1 MLRYGLTPQPRAAG
15 RDRSWLRTPA
25 PRRRPGLRLLCFPH
39 EGGSAEFF
47 DPWLE
52 HLPEGAELTAVQ
64 YPGRG
69 ERADEP
75 VPGHVEE
82 LARPVAEAL
91 AGRGGPPPVLF
102 GHGMGAVVAFE
113 TARLLT
119 VSHDAG
125 PAALFVSAHP
135 APTDVR
141 PHEGRYQDDD
151 PVARLHRLSSGDRG
165 AGPGPGG
172 PLPPPVPP
180 ATVYADL
187 RTAARYRYRPG
198 PPLECPVTALV
209 GIHDTR
215 VTARRAEGWRSCT
228 TGRFTLRAM
237 RGGPFYLVER
247 RAALVA
253 FLLTSSGGFR
263 ARG

>member
-1 MLRYGLTPQPRAAG
+1 MLRYGLTPPPRGTG
-15 RDRSWLRTPA
+15 RAPSWLRTPA
-25 PRRRPGLRLLCFPH
+25 PRHRPGLRLLCFPH

-47 DPWLE
+47 DPWLN
-52 HLPEGAELTAVQ
+52 HLPDTAELTAVQ

-69 ERADEP
+69 DRAHEP
-75 VPGHVEE
+75 VPGQVDD

-91 AGRGGPPPVLF
+91 AGRGGARLVLF
-102 GHGMGAVVAFE
+102 GHGMGAAVAFE

-119 VSHDAG
+119 EHHDPG
-125 PAALFVSAHP
+125 PEALFVSSHP
-135 APTDVR
+135 APTDLSTDVR
-141 PHEGRYQDDD
+141 IHEGHHDD
-151 PVARLHRLSSGDRG
+151 PVARLRHLTSEGTG
-165 AGPGPGG
+165 GCPAPG
-172 PLPPPVPP
+172 PPPVPA

-209 GIHDTR
+209 GIHDTG

-237 RGGPFYLVER
+237 RGGPFYLVR
-247 RAALVA
+247 HRAALVA
-253 FLLTSSGGFR
+253 FLLTSSGGGR
-263 ARG
+263 ARA

>member
-1 MLRYGLTPQPRAAG
+1 MLRYGLTPQLRAAG

-39 EGGSAEFF
+39 AGGSAEFF
-47 DPWLE
+47 HPWLD
-52 HLPEGAELTAVQ
+52 HLPDSAELTAVQ

-69 ERADEP
+69 DRADEP
-75 VPGHVEE
+75 VPSHVDD

-91 AGRGGPPPVLF
+91 AGRTGARLVLF
-102 GHGMGAVVAFE
+102 GHGMGAAVAFE

-119 VSHDAG
+119 ARHDPA

-135 APTDVR
+135 APTDSR
-141 PHEGRYQDDD
+141 PHEGRCHDDD
-151 PVARLHRLSSGDRG
+151 PVTRLRHLASEDRG
-165 AGPGPGG
+165 DCAGPGG
-172 PLPPPVPP
+172 PPPVPP

-187 RTAARYRYRPG
+187 RIAARYRYRPG

-209 GIHDTR
+209 GIHDTG
-215 VTARRAEGWRSCT
+215 VTARHAEGWRSCT

-237 RGGPFYLVER
+237 RGGPFYLVQR

-253 FLLTSSGGFR
+253 FLLTSSGGVR
-263 ARG
+263 SRG